1 MKSFAYGAFTAIVL
15 AGAGLSAGAFAADK
29 AEARLAA
36 AVSAPRK
43 VIIDGRLWSCEGEK
57 CTAGSQGKN
66 QPITRECARAAK
78 VLGPVVAYRQGE
90 RSLDEAGIMACNGGV
105 ETARTA
111 SGPDAVGRAR

>member
-1 MKSFAYGAFTAIVL
+1 MTQIKFGALAALVLMTASVSAPVL
-15 AGAGLSAGAFAADK
+15 AADK

-66 QPITRECARAAK
+66 QPIGRECSRAAK
-78 VLGPVVAYRQGE
+78 VLGPIVAYTQGE
-90 RSLDEAGIMACNGGV
+90 KTLGAAEITACNGGV

-111 SGPDAVGRAR
+111 SGSDAAARSK

>member
-1 MKSFAYGAFTAIVL
+1 MKRLTCAAFAAVFLTGT
-15 AGAGLSAGAFAADK
+15 GLSVGALAADK

-36 AVSAPRK
+36 AVSEPLK

-57 CTAGSQGKN
+57 CTSGSQGKN

-78 VLGPVVAYRQGE
+78 VLGPVVSYRQGE
-90 RSLDEAGIMACNGGV
+90 RRLDDAGIAACNGGA

-111 SGPDAVGRAR
+111 SGSDAADRAN